1 MGLATSLLAVRTK
14 ALIMVKETARNLRS
28 NAADSFKS
36 QEGLVPGTNF
46 NSSANMYQI
55 NPNNLKKWNDNPSD
69 DSFLLL
75 KDALYPD
82 TSPTGSSETSSQSHE
97 ETHRYQYQ
105 QLPGKDTEQI
115 LTWSIY
121 QLRSSWL
128 VSF

>member
-1 MGLATSLLAVRTK
+1 MGLATSLLAVITK

-75 KDALYPD
+75 KDALYPGTND
-82 TSPTGSSETSSQSHE
+82 WKFLIIPK
-97 ETHRYQYQ
+97 
-105 QLPGKDTEQI
+105 P
-115 LTWSIY
+115 
-121 QLRSSWL
+121 
-128 VSF
+128 